1 MIRKPTHPNAE
12 LLQRENAE
20 PASTHEI
27 AREFFDNQTEKEW
40 LTTEEAADY
49 LGINVKCLLNLCS
62 NRKVRYYKFGRRNR
76 YLRSDLR
83 RLLLAQPRGEIHG
96 Y

>member
-1 MIRKPTHPNAE
+1 MNRAPTHPRQD
-12 LLQRENAE
+12 LLQQDHAE
-20 PASTHEI
+20 ASSNKS
-27 AREFFDNQTEKEW
+27 RGEFFDNPTEKEW

-49 LGINVKCLLNLCS
+49 LGISVKCLLNLCS